1 MPNEA
6 DGLGSLSL
14 EIGALVL
21 LLWGAAWVLR
31 RIRPGAAA
39 AWGARDC
46 AIIRSLALG
55 PRERLVVV
63 QVGAKHLVV
72 GIGAAAV
79 SLLCELDQP
88 LPPIASPNAKFGEAI
103 RSAFGKWWAG

>member
-1 MPNEA
+1 MPYEA
-6 DGLGSLSL
+6 DGVGSLSL

-21 LLWGAAWVLR
+21 LLWGALWVLR
-31 RIRPGAAA
+31 RTRPGAAA
-39 AWGARDC
+39 AWGAKDC
-46 AIIRSLALG
+46 AIVRSVALG

-63 QVGAKHLVV
+63 QVGARHLVV

-79 SLLCELDQP
+79 TLLCELDQP

-103 RSAFGKWWAG
+103 RTAVGKWRAG

>member
-1 MPNEA
+1 VPNEA
-6 DGLGSLSL
+6 GGLGSLSR

-21 LLWGAAWVLR
+21 LLWGAVWVLR
-31 RIRPGAAA
+31 RMRPGAAA
-39 AWGARDC
+39 VWGARDC
-46 AIIRSLALG
+46 AIVRSLALG

-63 QVGAKHLVV
+63 QVGARHLVV

-88 LPPIASPNAKFGEAI
+88 LPPIASPNARFGEAI
-103 RSAFGKWWAG
+103 RSAFGKWRTG